1 MEVKVYKNDGT
12 LGSET
17 AKLSESVFGIEP
29 NEHVVYLAVKAH
41 LANKRQGTHS
51 TKERAEVRGGGRKP
65 WKQKGRGAARA
76 GTRRSPLWVGG
87 GTVFGPKPHTYK
99 TSLPKKV
106 KKLARRSVLSMK
118 AQGQKVFVIED
129 LSFDKPKTSDLLKI
143 LKNMEVDISKV
154 MLLTSECKRAVYKS
168 GKNIPYFGVEQAKI
182 ASSYDILNCKT
193 LIVEKTAL
201 KDLEEV
207 LG

>member
-1 MEVKVYKNDGT
+1 MEVKVYQNDGT

-17 AKLSESVFGIEP
+17 AQLADSVFGIEP

-51 TKERAEVRGGGRKP
+51 TKERAQVRGGGRKP

-87 GTVFGPKPHTYK
+87 GTVFGPRPHTYK
-99 TSLPKKV
+99 ISLPKKV
-106 KKLARRSVLSMK
+106 RKLARRSVLSLK
-118 AQGQKVFVIED
+118 AQSQNVFVIDD
-129 LSFDKPKTSDLLKI
+129 LSFDAPKTSKL
-143 LKNMEVDISKV
+143 VDILQKMGVDTSKV
-154 MLLTSECKRAVYKS
+154 MILTSECKIAIYNS
-168 GKNIPYFGVEQAKI
+168 GKNIPYFGVEQARI

-193 LIVEKTAL
+193 LIIEKTAL
-201 KDLEEV
+201 KDLEEI